1 MNLTFLASLS
11 VAGAVICATIVIVE
25 FFTFTSAR
33 YREKFL
39 EETAAEMDEVLLT
52 LPLGKILDLSL
63 ALSALSAFIA
73 VLAVG
78 FYTDNFST
86 VRMVIVA
93 VIAAVAAF
101 PIPRVILKYLRKE
114 RMKKFN
120 LQLED
125 ALLSISG
132 SLKAGFSIN
141 QALDTVAN
149 QNKSPISFEFR
160 LLMHEIRLGV
170 SLDTALEKMNKRLDS
185 PDFELIAMAIITAR
199 QTGGELTAILERLA
213 GVIRERVRIT
223 GRIQAL
229 TAQGRLQAVII
240 GLMPFALFFAMMYV
254 APDMMNNFFSS
265 VVGILFLMGVI
276 ILDVMGFIVIR
287 KITTID
293 I

>member
-52 LPLGKILDLSL
+52 LPPGKILDLSL

>member
-1 MNLTFLASLS
+1 MNLTFFASLS
-11 VAGAVICATIVIVE
+11 VALAVICATIVIVE
-25 FFTFTSAR
+25 FFTYTSAR

-52 LPLGKILDLSL
+52 LPPGKILDLSL

-78 FYTDNFST
+78 FYTDNLSII
-86 VRMVIVA
+86 RLVIVA
-93 VIAAVAAF
+93 LIAAVAAF
-101 PIPRVILKYLRKE
+101 PIPRVVLKYLRKE
-114 RMKKFN
+114 RMEKFN

-141 QALDTVAN
+141 QALETVAN
-149 QNKSPISFEFR
+149 QNRSPISFEFR

-170 SLDTALEKMNKRLDS
+170 SLDEALEKMNKRLDS

-199 QTGGELTAILERLA
+199 QTGGELTVILERLA

-223 GRIQAL
+223 GRIKAL

-240 GLMPFALFFAMMYV
+240 GLMPFALFFAMLYV
-254 APDMMNNFFSS
+254 APDMMNTFFSS
-265 VVGILFLMGVI
+265 VVGILLLIGVI
-276 ILDVMGFIVIR
+276 ILDFVGFMIIR

>member
-1 MNLTFLASLS
+1 MNLTLFASLC
-11 VAGAVICATIVIVE
+11 AFAAVSCATVVIAE
-25 FFTFTSAR
+25 FFTYTSAR
-33 YREKFL
+33 YKEKFL
-39 EETAAEMDEVLLT
+39 EETASEMEEVLLT
-52 LPLGKILDLSL
+52 LPPGKILDLSL
-63 ALSALSAFIA
+63 ALSALAAFVA
-73 VLAVG
+73 ALAVG
-78 FYTDNFST
+78 FYADNFSL
-86 VRMVIVA
+86 VRLVIVA
-93 VIAAVAAF
+93 LIAAVAAF
-101 PIPRVILKYLRKE
+101 PIPRMVLKYLRKE
-114 RMKKFN
+114 RMNKFN

-141 QALDTVAN
+141 QALETVAA
-149 QNKSPISFEFR
+149 QNRSPISFEFR

-170 SLDTALEKMNKRLDS
+170 SLDTALEKMNRRLDS

-199 QTGGELTAILERLA
+199 QTGGELTVILERLA

-223 GRIQAL
+223 GRIRAL

-240 GLMPFALFFAMMYV
+240 GLMPFALFFAMLYV
-254 APDMMNNFFSS
+254 APDMMNSFFSS

-276 ILDVMGFIVIR
+276 ILDAVGFFVIR

>member
-1 MNLTFLASLS
+1 MW
-11 VAGAVICATIVIVE
+11 
-25 FFTFTSAR
+25 
-33 YREKFL
+33 
-39 EETAAEMDEVLLT
+39 
-52 LPLGKILDLSL
+52 
-63 ALSALSAFIA
+63 
-73 VLAVG
+73 

-265 VVGILFLMGVI
+265 GVGILFLMGVI